1 MATVTGNILKKTL
14 NKVGGFNGVLNA
26 GFGVMAY
33 SDARDEGKGIAASAA
48 SGIVDMALPAIIG
61 PWKYMAGMAAS
72 AIPGAAMS
80 GMETLG
86 TASRQ
91 LAQAGRNVPFGNT
104 TFVDTEQAYTVMTSS
119 SAHNSLKHELRRSAT
134 KIQ

>member
-1 MATVTGNILKKTL
+1 MANVQGSILKKAW
-14 NKVGGFNGVLNA
+14 NKTGFSGLMNV
-26 GFGVMAY
+26 GFGAMAY
-33 SDARDEGKGIAASAA
+33 DSARDDGQGVAPSLAYAA
-48 SGIVDMALPAIIG
+48 VDTALPAIIG
-61 PWKYMAGMAAS
+61 PWKYIGGQLLS
-72 AIPGAAMS
+72 GIPGAAMS

-119 SAHNSLKHELRRSAT
+119 SAHNSLKHDLRRSAT